1 MALKLPNMFGNDRK
15 KPSDTDLDM
24 PTTQVKMNQAAQQ
37 GYDPLA
43 SVSIMDQLRTAS
55 ATTAMPRK
63 VPGIGGLPVT
73 KQFQVLGFL
82 LVTFIVLAVIMVF
95 LDGRQATQSSAA
107 AATATE
113 MQMLSQRLARGSALA
128 AQGQASSFK
137 AVKESREKFS
147 ADLQALL
154 TGGTVRG
161 VTLDT
166 VHDEGAVKLLGD
178 IKTRWERVD
187 LASDRLLANE
197 TSLTSLAKGLDTL
210 NSGNSAVLELAQQA
224 SQQIGQGGGSLREIE
239 YANQLAVLSQRIA
252 KNANSLAS
260 SDEIDPEVAFLL
272 GKDSGTFRDILG
284 GLLKGSDTLRL
295 TPVKGDDVRA
305 TLTELSKRF
314 ATYESGVNAIL
325 ANMPRLVVAKQAAR
339 GINADADS
347 LLTDST
353 ALTSEF
359 EGSNPL
365 HLLLLGAGITFGIL
379 ALVCL
384 VLLGKVF
391 LDDARV
397 RAFDSE
403 GENKRN
409 QEAILRLLNEM
420 GNLADGDL
428 TVQASV
434 TEDVTGA
441 IADSINFT
449 IEELRTLVRGINSA
463 TDQVTKATQETQAI
477 SNRLYEASQRQNKEI
492 QQASASVLQMAES
505 INEVSQTATQSARV
519 AQQSLAAAEKG
530 GTVVQSQIAGMNEI
544 RTQIQDTSKRIKR
557 LGESS
562 MEIGEIVELISDI
575 TEQTNVLAL
584 NAAIQA
590 ASAGEAGR
598 GFTVVAEEV
607 QRLAERSGEA
617 TKQIEAIVKTI
628 QADTQDAVA
637 AMEKSTVGVV
647 EGTKLSDAAGQAL
660 TEIQTVSR
668 DLADLISRI
677 SAQTQMQSASVTDV
691 TRGMQG
697 ILEDHG
703 GDDGR
708 HQADQRV
715 HRTADQTGGGI
726 ALLRRGVQGLDSL
739 PAGRWPDISSIHGS
753 SGFCGSRIVAGA
765 ATARFLLK
773 PFVQIVPYS
782 HRLFLH

>member
-1 MALKLPNMFGNDRK
+1 MALKLPKLFGSERK
-15 KPSDTDLDM
+15 KPSDMDFDM
-24 PTTQVKMNQAAQQ
+24 PTTQVKMNQAVQQ

-43 SVSIMDQLRTAS
+43 SVSIMDQLRTATSGS
-55 ATTAMPRK
+55 AAPK
-63 VPGIGGLPVT
+63 KLWYIGNLPVT
-73 KQFQVLGFL
+73 KQFQILGVLMVMFL
-82 LVTFIVLAVIMVF
+82 VFAALMMF
-95 LDGRQATQSSAA
+95 LDGRRSGQSAAA

-128 AQGQASSFK
+128 SQGQSAAFAAVKDSRERFK
-137 AVKESREKFS
+137 A
-147 ADLQALL
+147 DLDALL
-154 TGGTVRG
+154 NGGTVRG
-161 VTLDT
+161 VSLDMT
-166 VHDEGAVKLLGD
+166 QDDLTIKLLND
-178 IKTRWERVD
+178 VKQRWERVD
-187 LASDRLLANE
+187 VAADRLLANE
-197 TSLTSLAKGLDTL
+197 TSLTTLAKGLETL
-210 NSGNSAVLELAQQA
+210 NSGNSVILELAQQA
-224 SQQIGQGGGSLREIE
+224 AQQIGQSGGSLREIE
-239 YANQLAVLSQRIA
+239 YSNQLAVLSQRIA

-284 GLLKGSDTLRL
+284 GLLKGSEALRL
-295 TPVKGDDVRA
+295 TPIRGDDARA

-314 ATYESGVNAIL
+314 TSYEGGVNAIL

-339 GINADADS
+339 NVNIDAEP
-347 LLTDST
+347 LLIDTT
-353 ALTSEF
+353 KLANEF
-359 EGSNPL
+359 EGGTARKWT
-365 HLLLLGAGITFGIL
+365 LGAAIVFALL
-379 ALVCL
+379 ALLSL

-397 RAFDSE
+397 RAFESE

-530 GTVVQSQIAGMNEI
+530 GQVVQNQIAGMNEI

-660 TEIQTVSR
+660 TEIQKVSR

-697 ILEDHG
+697 ILKITEETTEG
-703 GDDGR
+703 
-708 HQADQRV
+708 
-715 HRTADQTGGGI
+715 TKQTNVSIGQLTKL
-726 ALLRRGVQGLDSL
+726 AAELR
-739 PAGRWPDISSIHGS
+739 SS
-753 SGFCGSRIVAGA
+753 VAG
-765 ATARFLLK
+765 FK
-773 PFVQIVPYS
+773 V
-782 HRLFLH
+782 

>member
-1 MALKLPNMFGNDRK
+1 MALKLSNLFGGGKAKTADGQ
-15 KPSDTDLDM
+15 LDM
-24 PTTQVKMNQAAQQ
+24 PTTQVKMGLAQAD
-37 GYDPLA
+37 YDPLA
-43 SVSIMDQLRTAS
+43 SVSIMEQLRS
-55 ATTAMPRK
+55 ATDNLALPK
-63 VPGIGGLPVT
+63 KLPLIGGMPVV
-73 KQFQVLGFL
+73 KQFQTLGVLM
-82 LVTFIVLAVIMVF
+82 VTFLVFAALMVF
-95 LDGRQATQSSAA
+95 LDARQSTQNAA
-107 AATATE
+107 AAAAASE
-113 MQMLSQRLARGSALA
+113 MQMLSQRLARGTALA
-128 AQGQASSFK
+128 AQGQSGAFP
-137 AVKESREKFS
+137 AVKDSRERFRTNL
-147 ADLQALL
+147 DALL
-154 TGGTVRG
+154 TGGVIRG
-161 VTLDT
+161 VSLD
-166 VHDEGAVKLLGD
+166 VAQDETTMKGLED
-178 IKTRWERVD
+178 IKSRWARVD
-187 LASDRLLANE
+187 MASGLLLDNE
-197 TSLTSLAKGLDTL
+197 KSLTALGKGLDAL
-210 NSGNSAVLELAQQA
+210 NAGNNAVLELAQQA
-224 SQQIGQGGGSLREIE
+224 AQQIGQSGGSLREVD

-252 KNANSLAS
+252 KNANNLAS

-272 GKDSGTFRDILG
+272 GKDSGTFRDILT
-284 GLLKGSDTLRL
+284 GLQKGSDTLRL
-295 TPVKGDDVRA
+295 APVKSEDVRA
-305 TLTELSKRF
+305 TLAELQKRF
-314 ATYESGVNAIL
+314 ATYEGSINSIL
-325 ANMPRLVVAKQAAR
+325 GNMKNLLIAKRAAR
-339 GINADADS
+339 SVNVEAEPLLNETTSLAREYDSGAARKWTLGTAIFFALLS
-347 LLTDST
+347 LLM
-353 ALTSEF
+353 
-359 EGSNPL
+359 
-365 HLLLLGAGITFGIL
+365 
-379 ALVCL
+379 L

-477 SNRLYEASQRQNKEI
+477 SNRLFEASQRQNREI
-492 QQASASVLQMAES
+492 QQASASVLSMAQS

-519 AQQSLAAAEKG
+519 AQQSLSAAEKG
-530 GTVVQSQIAGMNEI
+530 GQVVQNQIAGMNEI

-660 TEIQTVSR
+660 TEIQAVSR
-668 DLADLISRI
+668 DLAELISRI
-677 SAQTQMQSASVTDV
+677 SAQTQMQSTSVTDV

-697 ILEDHG
+697 ILKITEETTEG
-703 GDDGR
+703 
-708 HQADQRV
+708 
-715 HRTADQTGGGI
+715 TKQTNVSIGQLTKL
-726 ALLRRGVQGLDSL
+726 AAELR
-739 PAGRWPDISSIHGS
+739 SS
-753 SGFCGSRIVAGA
+753 VAG
-765 ATARFLLK
+765 FK
-773 PFVQIVPYS
+773 V
-782 HRLFLH
+782 

>member
-1 MALKLPNMFGNDRK
+1 MALKFSNIFGSGKSKAADME
-15 KPSDTDLDM
+15 LDM
-24 PTTQVKMNQAAQQ
+24 PTTQVKMGQAQS

-43 SVSIMDQLRTAS
+43 SVSIMEQLRS
-55 ATTAMPRK
+55 ATANMAMPK
-63 VPGIGGLPVT
+63 KLPIIGNMPVV
-73 KQFQVLGFL
+73 KQFQTLGVLM
-82 LVTFIVLAVIMVF
+82 VTFLVFAALMVF
-95 LDGRQATQSSAA
+95 LDGRQSSQAAAA

-113 MQMLSQRLARGSALA
+113 MQMLSQRLARGTALA
-128 AQGQASSFK
+128 AQGQANAFPAVKDSRERFK
-137 AVKESREKFS
+137 A
-147 ADLQALL
+147 DLDALL

-161 VTLDT
+161 VSLD
-166 VHDEGAVKLLGD
+166 VAQDEAT
-178 IKTRWERVD
+178 IKGLDNIKSRWARVD
-187 LASDRLLANE
+187 AAAGQLIDNE
-197 TSLTSLAKGLDTL
+197 KSLTSLAKSLEAL
-210 NSGNSAVLELAQQA
+210 NASNNTVLELAQQA
-224 SQQIGQGGGSLREIE
+224 AQQIGQGGGSLRELD

-252 KNANSLAS
+252 KNANALAS
-260 SDEIDPEVAFLL
+260 SDDIEPDVAFLL
-272 GKDSGTFRDILG
+272 GKDTGTFRDILN
-284 GLLKGSDTLRL
+284 GLQKGSDTLRL
-295 TPVKGDDVRA
+295 APVKSEDARA
-305 TLTELSKRF
+305 TLAELQKRF
-314 ATYESGVNAIL
+314 ATYEGSINSILSNMKNLLAAKTAARSVNIEAEPLLNETTLLAQGYDSATARKWTVGVAIL
-325 ANMPRLVVAKQAAR
+325 F
-339 GINADADS
+339 
-347 LLTDST
+347 
-353 ALTSEF
+353 AL
-359 EGSNPL
+359 
-365 HLLLLGAGITFGIL
+365 L
-379 ALVCL
+379 ALAML

-397 RAFDSE
+397 RAFESE

-477 SNRLYEASQRQNKEI
+477 SNRLYEASQRQNREI
-492 QQASASVLQMAES
+492 QQASASVLSMAQS

-530 GTVVQSQIAGMNEI
+530 GVVVQNQIAGMNEI

-660 TEIQTVSR
+660 TEIQKVSR

-697 ILEDHG
+697 ILKITEETTEG
-703 GDDGR
+703 
-708 HQADQRV
+708 
-715 HRTADQTGGGI
+715 TKQTNVSIGQLTKL
-726 ALLRRGVQGLDSL
+726 AAELR
-739 PAGRWPDISSIHGS
+739 SS
-753 SGFCGSRIVAGA
+753 VAG
-765 ATARFLLK
+765 FK
-773 PFVQIVPYS
+773 V
-782 HRLFLH
+782 